1 MTLNDALTILPVI
14 FLVAWAMLVL
24 VADLWIPRNRKVWTA
39 ILAALGIVAA
49 MVLTLRQAN
58 APQTGFGGM
67 IEVDG
72 FAVFLNIIFLF
83 SGLAGTAIAFD
94 FLKRMDIHRGEYY
107 VLMIFSIVGAMLLAY
122 AGDLILIFLGI
133 ELLSIPLYVLAGF
146 AHPQVASEE
155 SALKYFLLGTFA
167 STFVLFGI
175 ALLYGATGITA
186 LRGIVDAVK
195 AGSPAP
201 YTNMM
206 LLTGAGFLIGGLGFK
221 VAAVPFHAWTPD
233 VYHGAPAP
241 VTGFMSVV
249 AKAAGFAALMRV
261 LFIALPSQSETL
273 TPILWVLAVLTMVVG
288 NVVAIAQ
295 NNLKRMLAYSSIAN
309 AGYLL
314 MALVTYGNDA
324 VRADSLASM
333 LFYLLAY
340 ALASLG
346 VWAVITMM
354 ERQELKGTDF
364 IDLAGLGKRSPLV
377 AAALAVLMLSFT
389 GVPLTLGF
397 WGKFYLFRTAIQ
409 GGFIWLAVIGLLTSL
424 VSAYYYLRVVVMMFF
439 REGEPDLKYN
449 FWGGMVLFFS
459 TLCIL
464 VLSFFPGTMFGLA
477 SQALLLIK

>member
-1 MTLNDALTILPVI
+1 
-14 FLVAWAMLVL
+14 
-24 VADLWIPRNRKVWTA
+24 
-39 ILAALGIVAA
+39 
-49 MVLTLRQAN
+49 
-58 APQTGFGGM
+58 
-67 IEVDG
+67 
-72 FAVFLNIIFLF
+72 
-83 SGLAGTAIAFD
+83 
-94 FLKRMDIHRGEYY
+94 
-107 VLMIFSIVGAMLLAY
+107 
-122 AGDLILIFLGI
+122 
-133 ELLSIPLYVLAGF
+133 
-146 AHPQVASEE
+146 
-155 SALKYFLLGTFA
+155 
-167 STFVLFGI
+167 
-175 ALLYGATGITA
+175 
-186 LRGIVDAVK
+186 
-195 AGSPAP
+195 
-201 YTNMM
+201 
-206 LLTGAGFLIGGLGFK
+206 
-221 VAAVPFHAWTPD
+221 
-233 VYHGAPAP
+233 
-241 VTGFMSVV
+241 
-249 AKAAGFAALMRV
+249 
-261 LFIALPSQSETL
+261 
-273 TPILWVLAVLTMVVG
+273 
-288 NVVAIAQ
+288 
-295 NNLKRMLAYSSIAN
+295 MLAYSSIAN

>member
-1 MTLNDALTILPVI
+1 
-14 FLVAWAMLVL
+14 
-24 VADLWIPRNRKVWTA
+24 
-39 ILAALGIVAA
+39 
-49 MVLTLRQAN
+49 
-58 APQTGFGGM
+58 
-67 IEVDG
+67 
-72 FAVFLNIIFLF
+72 
-83 SGLAGTAIAFD
+83 
-94 FLKRMDIHRGEYY
+94 
-107 VLMIFSIVGAMLLAY
+107 
-122 AGDLILIFLGI
+122 
-133 ELLSIPLYVLAGF
+133 
-146 AHPQVASEE
+146 
-155 SALKYFLLGTFA
+155 
-167 STFVLFGI
+167 
-175 ALLYGATGITA
+175 
-186 LRGIVDAVK
+186 
-195 AGSPAP
+195 
-201 YTNMM
+201 
-206 LLTGAGFLIGGLGFK
+206 
-221 VAAVPFHAWTPD
+221 
-233 VYHGAPAP
+233 
-241 VTGFMSVV
+241 MSVV

>member
-1 MTLNDALTILPVI
+1 
-14 FLVAWAMLVL
+14 
-24 VADLWIPRNRKVWTA
+24 
-39 ILAALGIVAA
+39 
-49 MVLTLRQAN
+49 
-58 APQTGFGGM
+58 
-67 IEVDG
+67 
-72 FAVFLNIIFLF
+72 
-83 SGLAGTAIAFD
+83 
-94 FLKRMDIHRGEYY
+94 
-107 VLMIFSIVGAMLLAY
+107 
-122 AGDLILIFLGI
+122 
-133 ELLSIPLYVLAGF
+133 
-146 AHPQVASEE
+146 
-155 SALKYFLLGTFA
+155 
-167 STFVLFGI
+167 
-175 ALLYGATGITA
+175 
-186 LRGIVDAVK
+186 
-195 AGSPAP
+195 
-201 YTNMM
+201 MM

-273 TPILWVLAVLTMVVG
+273 TPVLWVLAVLTMVVG

-449 FWGGMVLFFS
+449 FWAGVVLFFS